1 MNELEENFQKKLNL
15 LNNFKVMFFENKE
28 YFKNYLH
35 SFTLTQQ
42 AKIMAFFQA
51 NDSKFYKEVNDY
63 TGGIKF

>member
-1 MNELEENFQKKLNL
+1 MNELEKTFQKKLDL

-42 AKIMAFFQA
+42 AKIMAFFQV
-51 NDSKFYKEVNDY
+51 NDSKFYKEVNEFIR
-63 TGGIKF
+63 GEK

>member
-1 MNELEENFQKKLNL
+1 MNELEKEFQKKLDL

-42 AKIMAFFQA
+42 AKIMAFFQV
-51 NDSKFYKEVNDY
+51 NDSKFYKEVNEFIR
-63 TGGIKF
+63 GEK

>member
-35 SFTLTQQ
+35 SFTLTQL
-42 AKIMAFFQA
+42 K
-51 NDSKFYKEVNDY
+51 
-63 TGGIKF
+63 